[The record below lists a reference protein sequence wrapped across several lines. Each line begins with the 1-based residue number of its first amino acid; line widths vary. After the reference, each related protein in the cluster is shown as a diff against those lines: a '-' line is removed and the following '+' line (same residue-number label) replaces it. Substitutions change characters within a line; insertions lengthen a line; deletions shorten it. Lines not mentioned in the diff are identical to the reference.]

1 MISGKIQEALNNQIN
16 EELFSSYL
24 YLAMSS
30 HFQETDLP
38 GFSTWMRVQ
47 AQEELMHAMKIFD
60 FIIERGGRVNL
71 QSVKEPTHV
80 WDSPLAAFEAAYEH
94 ERHITSCI
102 DELVDL
108 ARENRDHATEIF
120 LQWFVTEQVEEEAS
134 VSHIIAKLKRVKED
148 GRGLMMID
156 QELAKR
162 TFVPITEEA

>member
-134 VSHIIAKLKRVKED
+134 ADEIVKKLK
-148 GRGLMMID
+148 MID
-156 QELAKR
+156 GSKNGLFMMDRELGAR
-162 TFVPITEEA
+162 VFAADSE